1 MSDSIISLR
10 AKRFHEHPLILQ
22 ALAAV
27 EAREG
32 LRQIRASQQVSSRVL
47 FPEMVVSID
56 QKKFFQTEE
65 ERAEEAYLS
74 AMRFLE
80 TTREEIL
87 SDLLFSLRSLAAAL
101 FAYKSPPCFCIPLRE
116 LFQLSRV
123 VLPNARE
130 EGMADCPCLSGCPF
144 YNDNMKGW
152 TG

>member
-87 SDLLFSLRSLAAAL
+87 SDPSF
-101 FAYKSPPCFCIPLRE
+101 
-116 LFQLSRV
+116 
-123 VLPNARE
+123 
-130 EGMADCPCLSGCPF
+130 
-144 YNDNMKGW
+144 
-152 TG
+152 